1 MIRILSI
8 FFIILITNIFQARSQ
23 WTIDLETGLAF
34 QSYNDVRIPNQGATL
49 FDFTKE
55 FNPEG
60 PVIPFRARVGYTIAE
75 KNHIILLYAPL
86 SIDYE
91 GTPSKDIRFAENVLE
106 QGVPTNGYYQFNSY
120 RITYRRDFIRS
131 DKWIFGAGFTAKIR
145 DASVRLANNEGIK
158 GRKDN
163 TGFVPLLHLFT
174 EYQFS
179 DYSIYF
185 EGDGLAGGPGRAFDL
200 FLGGRVLLTEKLS
213 GKIGYRLLE
222 GGADVDEVYN
232 FTLVNYGILGLI
244 MQF

>member
-1 MIRILSI
+1 MIRKLFLCSV
-8 FFIILITNIFQARSQ
+8 ILIAKAFPAHSQ

-34 QSYNDVRIPNQGATL
+34 QTYNNVRIPNEGATL
-49 FDFTKE
+49 FDFTEE
-55 FNPEG
+55 FNAEG
-60 PVIPFRARVGYTIAE
+60 PVIPFRARLAYTIAE

-91 GTPSKDIRFAENVLE
+91 GTPSKDIGFAGSVLE
-106 QGVPTNGYYQFNSY
+106 QGVPTSGYYQFNSY
-120 RITYRRDFIRS
+120 RITYRRDFVRNE
-131 DKWIFGAGFTAKIR
+131 KWIFGAGFTAKIR
-145 DASVRLANNEGIK
+145 DASVRLNNEEGVS

-163 TGFVPLLHLFT
+163 IGFVPLLHLFT

-200 FLGGRVLLTEKLS
+200 FLGGRVKLTEKLS

-232 FTLVNYGILGLI
+232 FTLVNYGIVGLI
-244 MQF
+244 VQF